1 MTERKLGDK
10 TLRLLDKRMRLVPFT
25 GQDCSWNYRSGEWDL
40 RVEFI
45 CATYDAD
52 MIHNDKRFTFKVTA
66 RPTAEAAISECENQA
81 LALFKQL
88 GELCGKRGRE

>member
-10 TLRLLDKRMRLVPFT
+10 TLRFLDKRMRWKEQSHEWTFYRAGKWELGLAEHGT
-25 GQDCSWNYRSGEWDL
+25 GY
-40 RVEFI
+40 I
-45 CATYDAD
+45 CTLENES
-52 MIHNDKRFTFKVTA
+52 IECVTA
-66 RPTAEAAISECENQA
+66 RPTAEAAILECEAQA